1 MSEDDSDDW
10 ATEDGEE
17 MPDAEVAAGEEEE
30 GEPAAAAL
38 GGEGPNCEDGSD
50 NRATDDVE
58 EMQDFVVVRRAKRK
72 KLSQQQ

>member
-38 GGEGPNCEDGSD
+38 RGEGPICK
-50 NRATDDVE
+50 
-58 EMQDFVVVRRAKRK
+58 M
-72 KLSQQQ
+72 